1 MQTLLIIKLE
11 DSRQSLQGG
20 GLPLADLVWMD
31 AVLRSDLRQSF
42 VFAQDLLDDLRLEC
56 SGVDFSGC
64 HRVRLSSAHLI
75 LATFT
80 V

>member
-1 MQTLLIIKLE
+1 MVGSPCRAVT
-11 DSRQSLQGG
+11 LQGG

-64 HRVRLSSAHLI
+64 HRVSLSSAHLI

>member
-20 GLPLADLVWMD
+20 GLPLADLVRMD
-31 AVLRSDLRQSF
+31 AVLRSDLSQGF
-42 VFAQDLLDDLRLEC
+42 VLAQYLLDDLRLEC
-56 SGVDFSGC
+56 GGVNFTGC
-64 HRVRLSSAHLI
+64 HTVSLSSAHLI
-75 LATFT
+75 LAAFT